1 MVRTIRKP
9 MVVSHFVCFQ
19 VKVLKTK
26 YFALTSPVIQNL
38 HQSSLLFSQDQQQQN
53 VLSHDA
59 SLPLSSLNFTLN
71 SMLPVFL
78 ILLIHKIWGLGSIFQ
93 ERANHKCYCLVSL
106 LQKSFYIGTL
116 WKVYKVENLNI
127 RG

>member
-71 SMLPVFL
+71 SKLLLFL
-78 ILLIHKIWGLGSIFQ
+78 ILLIHKIW
-93 ERANHKCYCLVSL
+93 V
-106 LQKSFYIGTL
+106 
-116 WKVYKVENLNI
+116 
-127 RG
+127 